1 MYKRRK
7 SMSITNL
14 IKGIE
19 TQYAQQKEEII
30 RLNKCLDAR
39 YDELTKERQ
48 KSEKLRS
55 ELYVLNRN
63 LRTLLSVIDTERRS
77 KDLTKE
83 HKKQVLDKLRD
94 IGYRAR
100 QRALEVYNN
109 TRE

>member
-1 MYKRRK
+1 
-7 SMSITNL
+7 MSITHL
-14 IKGIE
+14 IEEIE
-19 TQYAQQKEEII
+19 TKYAKQKEEIT

-39 YDELTKERQ
+39 YDELTAERQ
-48 KSEKLRS
+48 KSKKLRS

-63 LRTLLSVIDTERRS
+63 LKTLLSVIDTERRN

-83 HKKQVLDKLRD
+83 HKKQILDILED

-100 QRALEVYNN
+100 QRALEIYND

>member
-1 MYKRRK
+1 
-7 SMSITNL
+7 MSITNL

-39 YDELTKERQ
+39 YDELTEERQ
-48 KSEKLRS
+48 RSKKLRS

-63 LRTLLSVIDTERRS
+63 LKTLLSVIETERRN

-83 HKKQVLDKLRD
+83 HKKQILDILED
-94 IGYRAR
+94 IAYRAR
-100 QRALEVYNN
+100 QRALETYKETNL
-109 TRE
+109 